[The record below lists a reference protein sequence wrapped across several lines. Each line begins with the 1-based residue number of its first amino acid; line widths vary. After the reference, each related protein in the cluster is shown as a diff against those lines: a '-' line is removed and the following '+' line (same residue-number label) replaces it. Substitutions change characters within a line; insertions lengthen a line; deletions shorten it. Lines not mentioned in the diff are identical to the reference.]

1 MRSLLTFEPLLLQ
14 PAGWVVRTEQ
24 REGEYITCFFLEEP
38 KAAGALH
45 SSSHPFTPT
54 FGLCC
59 LSGGASPDPM
69 IRLPEWHIPC
79 LLLGP
84 LLSGWGCKFY
94 AGHLLP
100 LHDLFQLPGI
110 FHRECPRK
118 EATTFVPG
126 AWKGWTQLSAR
137 KDHPTPTT
145 LLPPILPWF

>member
-1 MRSLLTFEPLLLQ
+1 M
-14 PAGWVVRTEQ
+14 VRTEQ
-24 REGEYITCFFLEEP
+24 CEGEYITCFFLEEP

-59 LSGGASPDPM
+59 LSGGTSPDLM
-69 IRLPEWHIPC
+69 IRLPQWHIPC

-110 FHRECPRK
+110 FHHECPRK

-126 AWKGWTQLSAR
+126 GKAGPSSQPGKSVQHQQLSLPRSFLGSR
-137 KDHPTPTT
+137 KEFRGHRGTH
-145 LLPPILPWF
+145 